1 MDFYNST
8 VRDWIK
14 HIPEGFSVS
23 VVDDAG
29 WCNGVIYENIDF
41 IPGIDLVPDRIDFD
55 INLRTVTFH
64 VNDVKH
70 SGDSER
76 TQSLKEDSEDV

>member
-14 HIPEGFSVS
+14 HIPEGFGVY

-29 WCNGVIYENIDF
+29 WCTGVTYDSIDF
-41 IPGIDLVPDRIDFD
+41 VSGIDLVPDKIEFD
-55 INLRTVTFH
+55 INLRTVTFFITEIK
-64 VNDVKH
+64 N
-70 SGDSER
+70 S
-76 TQSLKEDSEDV
+76 

>member
-23 VVDDAG
+23 VVDEAG
-29 WCNGVIYENIDF
+29 WCYGAIYENIDF
-41 IPGIDLVPDRIDFD
+41 IPGIDLVPNRIEFNID
-55 INLRTVTFH
+55 LRTVTFF
-64 VNDVKH
+64 VSDVKDP
-70 SGDSER
+70 G
-76 TQSLKEDSEDV
+76 DSEDV

>member
-29 WCNGVIYENIDF
+29 WHNGVTCENIDY

-55 INLRTVTFH
+55 INLRHVTFF
-64 VNDVKH
+64 VSDVK
-70 SGDSER
+70 EP
-76 TQSLKEDSEDV
+76 EDV

>member
-29 WCNGVIYENIDF
+29 WHNCVTCENIDY
-41 IPGIDLVPDRIDFD
+41 IPGIDLVPDGIEFD
-55 INLRTVTFH
+55 INLETVTFF
-64 VNDVKH
+64 VSDVK
-70 SGDSER
+70 DP
-76 TQSLKEDSEDV
+76 EDV